1 MYTVV
6 QYQTN
11 RNFLYCFIT
20 PFDVTLDSTIHHE
33 GREGKVYEL
42 DRFKHH
48 TLAGAKLTAVRKR
61 QELLNNQLSAKL
73 FKLGLNHHGS

>member
-1 MYTVV
+1 M
-6 QYQTN
+6 
-11 RNFLYCFIT
+11 
-20 PFDVTLDSTIHHE
+20 TLDSTIRHE

-42 DRFKHH
+42 SKFKHH

-61 QELLNNQLSAKL
+61 QELLNNKLSANL